1 MTEHDKPGTSQ
12 IKRAD
17 WEQRLGHRAAV
28 AWLTGLPG
36 SGKSTIAYTLEQRLY
51 AEGRRVVVLDGDRVR
66 SGLSHDLGFS
76 DDDRHE
82 QLRRVGEV
90 AALFVETGT
99 IVIAALITPRTADRV
114 WLRQRFGAADLLE
127 VYCRCPA
134 AVCAERD
141 PKGHYA
147 RAKAGSMSGF
157 TGVSAPYEPPA
168 HPDLVLDT
176 DRRSI
181 HECVET
187 VLDEFRRRGVWMVAS
202 ESIGNRPG
210 DKIDRSG

>member
-1 MTEHDKPGTSQ
+1 MTEHDKPGTGR
-12 IKRAD
+12 IKRTD
-17 WEQRLGHRAAV
+17 WEQHLGHRAAI

-36 SGKSTIAYTLEQRLY
+36 SGKSTIAYALEQQLY
-51 AEGRRVVVLDGDRVR
+51 TEGRRVVVLDGDRVR
-66 SGLSHDLGFS
+66 SGLSRDLGFS

-99 IVIAALITPRTADRV
+99 IVIAALITPRAADRA
-114 WLRQRFGAADLLE
+114 WLRQRFAATDLLE

-134 AVCAERD
+134 SVCAERD

-168 HPDLVLDT
+168 HPDLILDT
-176 DRRSI
+176 DQRSVQ
-181 HECVET
+181 ECVDT
-187 VLDEFRRRGVWMVAS
+187 VLDAFQRRGVWMATP
-202 ESIGNRPG
+202 ENTRKRPG
-210 DKIDRSG
+210 GKIDRHG